1 MFSAV
6 LSSLLFFEEL
16 GKGSQPIFFIVNGYL
31 AMAAVSSAILAA
43 VFCSMKEL
51 KLAFIT
57 GGRPQAVQIAKAVT
71 DIINNTAEL
80 FNEYMD
86 MSFIFLRLQIISV
99 IKFIITIVARTMPND
114 DESSAGPVSIRELRR
129 GNKDAPAIKYN
140 SDGIAGPS
148 IRNGIKIVI
157 MIAAFMKLYKDIEMS
172 LKLGKSVIFVFMLMF
187 PKLGLFVLE
196 WLFFFCMSNNY

>member
-1 MFSAV
+1 
-6 LSSLLFFEEL
+6 
-16 GKGSQPIFFIVNGYL
+16 
-31 AMAAVSSAILAA
+31 MAAVSSAILAA
-43 VFCSMKEL
+43 VFCSIKEV

-57 GGRPQAVQIAKAVT
+57 GGRPQAVQIAKAVA

-86 MSFIFLRLQIISV
+86 MSFIFRRLQIISV

-114 DESSAGPVSIRELRR
+114 DDSNAGPVSIRVLRR

-148 IRNGIKIVI
+148 IRNGIKRVI
-157 MIAAFMKLYKDIEMS
+157 MIAAFIKLYKDTEMS

-187 PKLGLFVLE
+187 PKLGLFVLD
-196 WLFFFCMSNNY
+196 